1 MACMTFLMTALV
13 IVNLQIVVRL
23 YDSVGVPPAEM
34 GRARASAG
42 AILASIGLE
51 PIWRPCHVTI
61 CIEPVKPHEVLVRI
75 VRSGPLS
82 AKDSLGFSVIDTSLR
97 AGSLATIYDDRVHA
111 LSAQAEVDDGLLLGR
126 AIAHE
131 IGHMLLGTP
140 NHSRFGLMRALWVS
154 AELRRDLP
162 SDWAFSGREAAELRQ
177 RLIARTRPP
186 TAPTTLVAGLGVQT
200 EAAAR

>member
-1 MACMTFLMTALV
+1 MTFLMTALM
-13 IVNLQIVVRL
+13 IVNLQIVMRI
-23 YDSVGVPPAEM
+23 YDSVGVPPVEM

-97 AGSLATIYDDRVHA
+97 AGSLATIYEDRVHA
-111 LSAQAEVDDGLLLGR
+111 LGAQAEVDDGL
-126 AIAHE
+126 
-131 IGHMLLGTP
+131 LLGTP

-186 TAPTTLVAGLGVQT
+186 TAPTTVVAGLGVQT
-200 EAAAR
+200 EAAR